1 MRRAGVVAV
10 CVLLAAAPG
19 MRGVETPAS
28 DFFTLANGL
37 KVFLLESHN
46 LPLFHAVVGVK
57 AGSRNETAATSGL
70 THILEHVILFRG
82 SRTRTADEINR
93 DVRRNGG
100 HFNAHTGQDF
110 TLFEMTLPAGGADF
124 ALQNLADIVFDLRVD
139 REGLDAER
147 AVILEE
153 LSNSEDDPLRS
164 ALAAV
169 YQNLFEGHAYSLPI
183 AGTREGVLRITA
195 EQLEAFYRSYY
206 TPSNAALA
214 VVGDFDLV
222 AVKGKIREI
231 FGSLPRSEAP
241 SQSCDP
247 PPRLRRDQEITLE
260 MDVSQPLCLLGFSA
274 PDCNHPDRFAV
285 ELLAEILGRGVNPL
299 LGAALRSERRLVESV
314 SMLYYAHELA
324 GALIVILRLDPK
336 QGKAGGRRALSFLR
350 SSRRLNFSPEDVYGM
365 ERGNVF
371 DYLESAKNQ
380 IRFSSEKSREKGM
393 SLAVLLA
400 RQMLLSRNAS
410 SEGFLNEI
418 EKIKS
423 FDLRRAAAKYFS
435 SGKTVAVYV
444 IPSNPERRR

>member
-1 MRRAGVVAV
+1 
-10 CVLLAAAPG
+10 
-19 MRGVETPAS
+19 MRGTETSPS
-28 DFFTLANGL
+28 DFFTLENGL
-37 KVFLLESHN
+37 KVFLLENRN
-46 LPLFHAVVGVK
+46 LPLVHAVVGVK
-57 AGSRNETAATSGL
+57 AGSRNETVETSGL

-93 DVRRNGG
+93 DIRRHGG

-110 TLFEMTLPAGGADF
+110 SLFEMTLPGGDADF
-124 ALQNLADIVFDLRVD
+124 ALRNLADIVFDLRID

-153 LSNSEDDPLRS
+153 LSGTEDDPLRS

-169 YQNLFEGHAYSLPI
+169 YRNLFDGHAYSLPI

-195 EQLEAFYRSYY
+195 EQLENYYRTFY

-214 VVGDFDLV
+214 VVGDFKL
-222 AVKGKIREI
+222 AAMKGRIRAI
-231 FGSLPRSEAP
+231 FGSLPPSEAP
-241 SQSCDP
+241 PQVFDP

-260 MDVSQPLCLLGFSA
+260 MDISQPLCLLGFSA

-299 LGAALRSERRLVESV
+299 LGSALRSERRLVESV

-336 QGKAGGRRALSFLR
+336 QGKAGGRRALSVLR
-350 SSRRLNFSPEDVYGM
+350 SSRRLNFSPDDVYGM

-371 DYLESAKNQ
+371 DYLQSAKNQ

-393 SLAVLLA
+393 SLAVLLV
-400 RQMLLSRNAS
+400 RQMLLSRGES
-410 SEGFLNEI
+410 SGGFLNEMD
-418 EKIKS
+418 KIKS

-435 SGKTVAVYV
+435 SGKAVAVYV
-444 IPSNPERRR
+444 VPSNPERRR